1 MVCRITFNKAGLHR
15 EAGYTLV
22 ELLVATALGM
32 VALAVVCVAVL
43 YGSRAFV
50 AMTNYLDLDEQSE
63 QCLDKMSRELRQADH
78 LTAFASNDVSFAD
91 VSGNTIR
98 YLYDTNSKSLKR
110 IAGGA
115 TNLYL
120 TGCDTLTFSI
130 YQRTPISNTF
140 EPVSTSS
147 YTNAKLLAI
156 NWNCSRDIQAS
167 RANSDSAQSAK
178 VVIRNH

>member
-1 MVCRITFNKAGLHR
+1 LHR

-32 VALAVVCVAVL
+32 VALAVVCAAVL

-63 QCLDKMSRELRQADH
+63 QALDKMSREIRQADH

-91 VSGNTIR
+91 ISGNTIR
-98 YLYDTNSKSLKR
+98 YLYQTN
-110 IAGGA
+110 
-115 TNLYL
+115 TYL
-120 TGCDTLTFSI
+120 TGCDMLTFSI
-130 YQRTPISNTF
+130 YQRSTISNTF

-147 YTNAKLLAI
+147 YTNAKLVAI

-167 RANSDSAQSAK
+167 RANSESAQSAK
-178 VVIRNH
+178 ILIRNN